1 MPMFML
7 MRADGRRRRYLRE
20 TRSWPP
26 VGDRI
31 PCRRGWTDLA
41 GKASLYSRLE
51 LMERG
56 MLPDEVTYD
65 GSIID
70 PEGPVELVR
79 HVRVVAVPAL
89 IR

>member
-7 MRADGRRRRYLRE
+7 MRADCHRRRYLRE
-20 TRSWPP
+20 TREP
-26 VGDRI
+26 VSGRI

-56 MLPDEVTYD
+56 MLPDEVGGTV
-65 GSIID
+65 ID

-79 HVRVVAVPAL
+79 YVHVVAVPAL